1 MLKSCL
7 RFSENL
13 EPENLCFLRW
23 NCTGFLRIVER
34 GDTQSGANRLTSFIK
49 MELSFGGTREIGDAE
64 IMRARDLLDECQF
77 NPEDSQLVDIE
88 NLKGMAWLVAL
99 ETDTVWELYQACDEV
114 ALVVYLMRWFPTKT
128 DLLFGI
134 RCVIMTGALPLGY
147 CVTDWVPILPP
158 SLAMTRLTHCVLHYT
173 D

>member
-1 MLKSCL
+1 MK
-7 RFSENL
+7 
-13 EPENLCFLRW
+13 
-23 NCTGFLRIVER
+23 
-34 GDTQSGANRLTSFIK
+34 
-49 MELSFGGTREIGDAE
+49 LSFRRTREIGDAE
-64 IMRARDLLDECQF
+64 IMRARNLLDECQF
-77 NPEDSQLVDIE
+77 NPKHSQLVDIE

-99 ETDTVWELYQACDEV
+99 ETDTVWELCQACDEV

-147 CVTDWVPILPP
+147 CVTDWVPIRPP